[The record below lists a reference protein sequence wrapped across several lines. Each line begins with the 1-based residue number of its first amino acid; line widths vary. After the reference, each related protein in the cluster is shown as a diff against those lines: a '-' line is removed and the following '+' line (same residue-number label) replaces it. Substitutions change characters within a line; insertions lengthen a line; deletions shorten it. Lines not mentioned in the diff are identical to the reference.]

1 MVAQQELGQHRT
13 YEGITVQFRFRERPD
28 GRFKVTEAAYVP
40 TYWNNY
46 ATGPIRIQ
54 RVVNALANG
63 TGDQARLREARAAI
77 SEAVH
82 ALGGNRGLVE
92 R

>member
-1 MVAQQELGQHRT
+1 MRFE
-13 YEGITVQFRFRERPD
+13 FREHRD
-28 GRFKVTEAAYVP
+28 GPFRVTEAAYVP

-54 RVVNALANG
+54 RVVRALANG
-63 TGDQARLREARAAI
+63 TGDQARLREARAEI
-77 SEAVH
+77 SDAVH
-82 ALGGNRGLVE
+82 ALGGTRGLLE